1 MVAVKKRI
9 AATQENAT
17 SRPEQQREQN
27 RLALAVEL
35 LGLKFQLFDFER
47 TLTWTLKKRGFF
59 KDENNHSF
67 SVYSGL
73 PSVRI
78 Q

>member
-17 SRPEQQREQN
+17 SRPEQN

-47 TLTWTLKKRGFF
+47 TLTWTLKKRVFF
-59 KDENNHSF
+59 KDENNDSF
-67 SVYSGL
+67 SVYSGV

>member
-17 SRPEQQREQN
+17 SRPEQN

-47 TLTWTLKKRGFF
+47 TLTWTLKKRVFF
-59 KDENNHSF
+59 KDENNDSF
-67 SVYSGL
+67 SVYSVTPL
-73 PSVRI
+73 
-78 Q
+78 

>member
-47 TLTWTLKKRGFF
+47 TLTWTLKKRVFF
-59 KDENNHSF
+59 KDENNDSF
-67 SVYSGL
+67 SVYSGV

>member
-17 SRPEQQREQN
+17 SRPEQN

-47 TLTWTLKKRGFF
+47 TLTWTLKKRVFF
-59 KDENNHSF
+59 NDENNDSF
-67 SVYSGL
+67 SVYSGV